1 MKGRNNV
8 QRYHTKGML
17 GRLGPRIGSMPH
29 IARKNCTRHGTANLE
44 TVRER
49 TDACPKLC
57 TNDSMQSPNHQ
68 PITDASTVAPG
79 HAVPEQAPATPQKKD
94 SAERYDDPAQA
105 EELERQQDA

>member
-1 MKGRNNV
+1 M
-8 QRYHTKGML
+8 QRYHTEGML
-17 GRLGPRIGSMPH
+17 ERLGPRIGSMSH
-29 IARKNCTRHGTANLE
+29 IARKKCTRHRGANLK

-57 TNDSMQSPNHQ
+57 TNDSMHSPNHE
-68 PITDASTVAPG
+68 PITHASTVTPG
-79 HAVPEQAPATPQKKD
+79 HAAPEQVPATPLKKD